1 MAFRVG
7 FVFLIRKTEFKSF
20 SHNRFFDPKRGSFGN
35 VWSKK
40 NNAYITF
47 GQLQNNFQIVK
58 KTNFL
63 DPKMV
68 KMALLEGQNLTLGPF
83 NFGSHVSTFRA
94 ENTRKR

>member
-1 MAFRVG
+1 MP
-7 FVFLIRKTEFKSF
+7 TELLDSSQTTFKQ
-20 SHNRFFDPKRGSFGN
+20 
-35 VWSKK
+35 SKK
-40 NNAYITF
+40 
-47 GQLQNNFQIVK
+47 Q
-58 KTNFL
+58 NFL